1 MYTYIATAPAK
12 ATQENSLD
20 ISLLRMIFF
29 SKNQSVAMTH
39 QNSNITLTFYARG
52 KLWPVGQPLVV

>member
-29 SKNQSVAMTH
+29 FKEPVSGYDTSK
-39 QNSNITLTFYARG
+39 F
-52 KLWPVGQPLVV
+52 